1 MRTYNAHTCH
11 VKSILLVYRDSLV
24 DRIALGVKNSQGSR
38 DSLPSQLMAAPVLR
52 ELEPRLKADMKSKRR
67 FHYLD
72 HASLGRP
79 TQRTLK
85 RLHAA
90 LSELD
95 TFASTGTLETIR
107 QLEAVDRARE
117 RVAKFIHADP
127 SNILLVGNTTEALG
141 TIATALPMSRGDNI
155 LMADIEFMG
164 ATVAWRGACRRSGV
178 EIVPVKTEAGKVF
191 AEQFAARANSRTRA
205 ILISSVQ
212 EISGWRS
219 DLRAICEVAAK
230 FGSFVVADGIQ
241 ETGARPVDFQKLG
254 VDAFCAGGHKW
265 LRSPFGL
272 GFACIGRRLLDVL
285 QPAYQGYLALGE
297 PAVGWDRYMELAER
311 TPFDLPADRTDAGR
325 LDTGGYPNWLGAIGL
340 DAAIEDFQKLGPE
353 RSWKRIQKLRAR
365 LVNGLRELGIGFLGS
380 PEPPE
385 STYAGMLTFCLPGG
399 APEEKKLLEEMK
411 KARVFAS
418 LRYVSGIGGI
428 RTAVHESNSDADVD
442 ALLDVV
448 RRFLKKAG
456 REKR

>member
-1 MRTYNAHTCH
+1 
-11 VKSILLVYRDSLV
+11 
-24 DRIALGVKNSQGSR
+24 
-38 DSLPSQLMAAPVLR
+38 
-52 ELEPRLKADMKSKRR
+52 MKSKTR

-72 HASLGRP
+72 HASMGRP
-79 TQRTLK
+79 TRRTLA
-85 RLHAA
+85 RLHTA

-95 TFASTGTLETIR
+95 SFASTGTLETIR
-107 QLEAVDRARE
+107 QFEAVDRART

-164 ATVAWRGACRRSGV
+164 ATIAWRGACQRAGV
-178 EIVPVKTEAGKVF
+178 EILPVKTEAGKVF
-191 AEQFAARANSRTRA
+191 AEDFAARASSRTRA

-212 EISGWRS
+212 EISAWRS
-219 DLRAICEVAAK
+219 DLRAISDVAAK
-230 FGSFVVADGIQ
+230 FGAFVIADGIQ
-241 ETGARPVDFQKLG
+241 ETGARPVDFQGLG

-297 PAVGWDRYMELAER
+297 PAVGWDRYMELAGR

-325 LDTGGYPNWLGAIGL
+325 LDTGGYPNWLGAMGL
-340 DAAIEDFQKLGPE
+340 DAAIEDFQKLGPQ
-353 RSWKRIQKLRAR
+353 RSWKRIKKLRAR
-365 LVNGLRELGIGFLGS
+365 LVNGSRESGIDFLGG

-385 STYAGMLTFCLPGG
+385 NAFAGMLTFCLPGG
-399 APEEKKLLEEMK
+399 ATHEKKLLEAMK

-428 RTAVHESNSDADVD
+428 RIAVHESNTDADVD

-448 RRFLKKAG
+448 RRFLKKSP
-456 REKR
+456 RQKK

>member
-1 MRTYNAHTCH
+1 
-11 VKSILLVYRDSLV
+11 
-24 DRIALGVKNSQGSR
+24 
-38 DSLPSQLMAAPVLR
+38 
-52 ELEPRLKADMKSKRR
+52 MKSRTH

-79 TQRTLK
+79 SRRTLD
-85 RLHAA
+85 RLHTA

-95 TFASTGTLETIR
+95 TFVSTGTLETIR
-107 QLEAVDRARE
+107 QFEAMDRARA

-164 ATVAWRGACRRSGV
+164 ATIAWRGACQRAGV
-178 EIVPVKTEAGKVF
+178 EIVPVKTEAGRVY

-205 ILISSVQ
+205 ILVSSVQ

-219 DLRAICEVAAK
+219 DLKAIGDVAAK
-230 FGSFVVADGIQ
+230 FGAFVIADGIQ
-241 ETGARPVDFQKLG
+241 ETGARPVDFQELG

-285 QPAYQGYLALGE
+285 QPMYQGYLALAE
-297 PAVGWDRYMELAER
+297 PAVGWDRYMELADR

-325 LDTGGYPNWLGAIGL
+325 LDTGGYPNWLGAMGL

-353 RSWKRIQKLRAR
+353 RSWKRIKKLRSR
-365 LVNGLRELGIGFLGS
+365 LVNGLRELGIGFLGG

-385 STYAGMLTFCLPGG
+385 NAFAGMLTFCLPGG
-399 APEEKKLLEEMK
+399 AAEEKKLLEKMK
-411 KARVFAS
+411 RARVFAS
-418 LRYVSGIGGI
+418 LRYVTGIGGI
-428 RTAVHESNSDADVD
+428 RTAVHESNTDADVD
-442 ALLDVV
+442 ALLDVA
-448 RRFLKKAG
+448 RRFLKKAP
-456 REKR
+456 RKKR

>member
-1 MRTYNAHTCH
+1 
-11 VKSILLVYRDSLV
+11 
-24 DRIALGVKNSQGSR
+24 
-38 DSLPSQLMAAPVLR
+38 
-52 ELEPRLKADMKSKRR
+52 MKSKTR

-72 HASLGRP
+72 HASMGRP
-79 TQRTLK
+79 TRRTLA
-85 RLHAA
+85 RLHTA

-95 TFASTGTLETIR
+95 SFASTGTLETIR
-107 QLEAVDRARE
+107 QFEAVDRART

-164 ATVAWRGACRRSGV
+164 ATIAWRGACQRAGV
-178 EIVPVKTEAGKVF
+178 EILPVKTEAGKVF
-191 AEQFAARANSRTRA
+191 AEQFAARASSRTRA

-219 DLRAICEVAAK
+219 DLRAISDVAAK
-230 FGSFVVADGIQ
+230 FGAFVIADGIQ
-241 ETGARPVDFQKLG
+241 ETGARPVDFQELG

-297 PAVGWDRYMELAER
+297 PAVGWDRYMELAGR

-325 LDTGGYPNWLGAIGL
+325 LDTGGYPNWLGAMGL
-340 DAAIEDFQKLGPE
+340 DAAIEDFQKLGPQ
-353 RSWKRIQKLRAR
+353 RSWKRIKKLRAR
-365 LVNGLRELGIGFLGS
+365 LVNGLRE
-380 PEPPE
+380 
-385 STYAGMLTFCLPGG
+385 
-399 APEEKKLLEEMK
+399 
-411 KARVFAS
+411 
-418 LRYVSGIGGI
+418 
-428 RTAVHESNSDADVD
+428 
-442 ALLDVV
+442 
-448 RRFLKKAG
+448 
-456 REKR
+456 

>member
-1 MRTYNAHTCH
+1 
-11 VKSILLVYRDSLV
+11 
-24 DRIALGVKNSQGSR
+24 
-38 DSLPSQLMAAPVLR
+38 
-52 ELEPRLKADMKSKRR
+52 MKRKTQ

-72 HASLGRP
+72 HASMGRP
-79 TQRTLK
+79 TRRTLEH
-85 RLHAA
+85 LHTA
-90 LSELD
+90 LSDLG

-107 QLEAVDRARE
+107 QFEAVDRARA

-164 ATVAWRGACRRSGV
+164 ATVAWRGACQRAGV
-178 EIVPVKTEAGKVF
+178 EIVPVKTAAGKVF

-219 DLRAICEVAAK
+219 DFRAISDVAAK
-230 FGSFVVADGIQ
+230 FGAFVIADGIQ
-241 ETGARPVDFQKLG
+241 ETGARPVDFQRLG

-272 GFACIGRRLLDVL
+272 GFACIGPRLLDVL
-285 QPAYQGYLALGE
+285 MPAYQGYLALAE

-325 LDTGGYPNWLGAIGL
+325 LETGGYPNWLGAMGL

-353 RSWKRIQKLRAR
+353 RSWSRIKKLRSR
-365 LVNGLRELGIGFLGS
+365 LVAGLRELGIGFLGG
-380 PEPPE
+380 PEPRE
-385 STYAGMLTFCLPGG
+385 DAFAGMLTFCLPGG
-399 APEEKKLLEEMK
+399 AAEEKKLLEEMK

-428 RTAVHESNSDADVD
+428 RTAVHESNTDADVD
-442 ALLDVV
+442 ALLDVT
-448 RRFLKKAG
+448 RRFLKKTA
-456 REKR
+456 RKKR